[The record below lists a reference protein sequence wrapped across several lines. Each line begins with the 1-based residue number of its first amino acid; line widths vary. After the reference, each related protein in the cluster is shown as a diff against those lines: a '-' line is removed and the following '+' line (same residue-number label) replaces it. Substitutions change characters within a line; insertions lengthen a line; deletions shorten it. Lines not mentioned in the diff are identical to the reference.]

1 MPCFCIK
8 IVNFPVTSHSGLS
21 SETLTR
27 MTQYKEKLVSLP
39 NIITNLASQATSIP
53 IKLKGVYELATSKPE
68 KQKSIGMLLE
78 KHARQRPDH
87 IAIRYEDVTYTYDQF
102 NRKANQLAHY
112 LTSKGIGS
120 GDVVAIVLENRPE
133 TLIAV
138 LAIVKLGAI
147 ASMINTSQRGEVLL
161 HSLTLV
167 KPKMIIVGEEMLDN
181 VSTVEGDLDDA
192 ALKSLHYLGDVGDVE
207 CPEHYT
213 NLQSQ
218 VEGQPQHNPDTTS
231 KVKMHQPCYY
241 IFTSGTTGLPKAS
254 VMSHYRWFKS
264 LAGMGLASM
273 NMSSKDIL
281 YVSLP
286 LYHNNALTVSM
297 AAVLGSGACMA
308 IARKF
313 SVSRFWDEIRHHNAT
328 GFCYIGELCR
338 YLLNAPEKSTDSQHN
353 VRVCVGNGLRP
364 DIWMQFK
371 KRFNIDHINEF
382 YGASECNL
390 VFTNAFNLDK
400 TAGFCPLSYNIVK
413 YDIEEDEPLR
423 DAKGFMIPVKA
434 GDSGLLIT
442 EVNDKQPFEG
452 YTDEDATNS
461 KLLRNVFKK
470 DDCWFNTGDL
480 VNNQGYKHVSF
491 ADRLGD
497 TFRWKGENVA
507 TTEVESILMEL
518 DSIEHAVV
526 YGVQIP
532 HTDGRAGMAT
542 ITPSVELDKFDWAEL
557 TRHVREKMPAYEI
570 PVFIR
575 VREQQEVTGTFKYR
589 KVELKKEAYHLDQV
603 GDEPIYV
610 IVGKDGEYTELT
622 SETEDKI
629 NAGDISL

>member
-1 MPCFCIK
+1 
-8 IVNFPVTSHSGLS
+8 
-21 SETLTR
+21 
-27 MTQYKEKLVSLP
+27 MTQYNEKLVSLP
-39 NIITNLASQATSIP
+39 NILTQLASQATSIP

-68 KQKSIGMLLE
+68 KEKSIGLLLE
-78 KHARQRPDH
+78 KHARQRPEH
-87 IAIRYEDVTYTYDQF
+87 IAIRYEDVTYTYDQV
-102 NRKANQLAHY
+102 NRKANQIAHY
-112 LTSKGIGS
+112 LTSQGIGS
-120 GDVVAIVLENRPE
+120 GDVVAVVLENRPE
-133 TLIAV
+133 TLISV

-147 ASMINTSQRGEVLL
+147 ASMINTSQRGDVLL

-167 KPKMIIVGEEMLDN
+167 KPKMIIVGEEMLEN
-181 VSTVEGDLDDA
+181 VKTVEGDLDDA
-192 ALKSLHYLGDVGDVE
+192 SLKSLHYLRDTGE
-207 CPEHYT
+207 TACPEHYT
-213 NLQSQ
+213 NILTAI
-218 VEGQPQHNPDTTS
+218 EGQSDKNPDSTK

-313 SVSRFWDEIRHHNAT
+313 SVSRFWDDIRHHNAT

-338 YLLNAPEKSTDSQHN
+338 YLLNAPAKPSDSQHN
-353 VRVCVGNGLRP
+353 IRVCVGNGLRP

-371 KRFNIDHINEF
+371 NRFNIDHINEF

-413 YDIEEDEPLR
+413 YDIEEDAPLR
-423 DAKGFMIPVKA
+423 DDKGFMIPVQP

-480 VNNQGYKHVSF
+480 VNNQGYRHVSF

-542 ITPSVELDKFDWAEL
+542 ITPSVPLEEFDWAAL
-557 TRHVREKMPAYEI
+557 SKHVREKMPAYEI

-589 KVELKKEAYHLDQV
+589 KVELKKEAYHLDKV
-603 GDEPIYV
+603 GDEPVYV
-610 IVGKDGEYTELT
+610 IVGKDSDYTELT
-622 SETEDKI
+622 SDTEAKI
-629 NAGDISL
+629 DAGELSL

>member
-1 MPCFCIK
+1 MNK
-8 IVNFPVTSHSGLS
+8 YN
-21 SETLTR
+21 
-27 MTQYKEKLVSLP
+27 EKLVSLP
-39 NIITNLASQATSIP
+39 NIFTNLANQAAYLPT
-53 IKLKGVYELATSKPE
+53 KFKGIYELASSKPD

-78 KHARQRPDH
+78 KHARQRPH
-87 IAIRYEDVTYTYDQF
+87 NIAIRYEDISYTYDQV
-102 NRKANQLAHY
+102 NRKANQIAHY
-112 LTSKGIGS
+112 LSSKGVTS
-120 GDVVAIVLENRPE
+120 GDAIAVVLENRPE
-133 TLIAV
+133 TLITV

-147 ASMINTSQRGEVLL
+147 ASMINTSQRGDVLL

-167 KPKMIIVGEEMLDN
+167 KPKIIIAGEEMLDN
-181 VSTVEGDLDDA
+181 LSTVESELDDA
-192 ALKSLHYLGDVGDVE
+192 SLKSLHYVADSNNVKCPTHYINLQTE
-207 CPEHYT
+207 IEAQPEH
-213 NLQSQ
+213 
-218 VEGQPQHNPDTTS
+218 NPSITS

-254 VMSHYRWFKS
+254 VMTHYRWFKS
-264 LAGMGLASM
+264 LGGMGLASM
-273 NMSSKDIL
+273 NMRSTDVL

-286 LYHNNALTVSM
+286 LYHNNALTVSL

-313 SVSRFWDEIRHHNAT
+313 SVTRFWDDIRHHNAT

-338 YLLNAPEKSTDSQHN
+338 YLLNAPEKASDIQHK

-371 KRFNIDHINEF
+371 NRFNIPHINEF

-390 VFTNAFNLDK
+390 VFTNTFNLDK

-413 YDIEEDEPLR
+413 YDIEQDEPLR
-423 DAKGFMIPVKA
+423 NAEGFMIPAKT
-434 GDSGLLIT
+434 GESGLLIT
-442 EVNDKQPFEG
+442 EVNEKQPFEG

-461 KLLRNVFKK
+461 KLLLNVFEEN
-470 DDCWFNTGDL
+470 DRWFNTGDL
-480 VNNQGYKHVSF
+480 VVNQGYRHVSF

-526 YGVQIP
+526 YGVQVP
-532 HTDGRAGMAT
+532 NMDGRAGMAT
-542 ITPSVELDKFDWAEL
+542 ITPSGALNTSDWAEL
-557 TRHVREKMPAYEI
+557 TQHVRDKLPSYEI

-610 IVGKDGEYTELT
+610 MVGKDGEYTELT

>member
-1 MPCFCIK
+1 
-8 IVNFPVTSHSGLS
+8 
-21 SETLTR
+21 
-27 MTQYKEKLVSLP
+27 MTQNTERLVSLP
-39 NIITNLASQATSIP
+39 NIVTQLARQATAIP
-53 IKLKGVYELATSKPE
+53 IKLKGVYELATSKPP
-68 KQKSIGMLLE
+68 KAKSIGLLLE
-78 KHARQRPDH
+78 KHARKRPEH
-87 IAIRYEDVTYTYDQF
+87 IAIRYEDVTYTYDQV

-112 LTSKGIGS
+112 LSSQGIGM
-120 GDVVAIVLENRPE
+120 GDVVAVVLENRPE
-133 TLIAV
+133 TMISV

-167 KPKMIIVGEEMLDN
+167 KPKMIIVGEELLDN
-181 VSTVEGDLDDA
+181 LSTVEGDLDDA
-192 ALKSLHYLGDVGDVE
+192 SLKSLHYLRDTGEVA
-207 CPEHYT
+207 CPSHYT
-213 NLQSQ
+213 NLLSAL
-218 VEGQPQHNPDTTS
+218 EGQPDHNPEST
-231 KVKMHQPCYY
+231 KQVKMHQPCYY

-313 SVSRFWDEIRHHNAT
+313 SVSRFWDDIRHHNAT

-338 YLLNAPEKSTDSQHN
+338 YLLNAPEKASDNQHN

-364 DIWMQFK
+364 DIWMEFK
-371 KRFNIDHINEF
+371 NRFGIDHINEF

-400 TAGFCPLSYNIVK
+400 TAGFCPLSYNIVE
-413 YDIEEDEPLR
+413 YDIEEDEPVR
-423 DAKGFMIPVKA
+423 DANGFMIPVKA
-434 GDSGLLIT
+434 GGSGLLIT

-452 YTDEDATNS
+452 YTDEEASNS
-461 KLLRNVFKK
+461 KLLRNVFGK

-480 VNNQGYKHVSF
+480 VNNQGFKHVSF

-518 DSIEHAVV
+518 PSVEHAVV

-542 ITPSVELDKFDWAEL
+542 ITPANGLDNFDWEEL
-557 TRHVREKMPAYEI
+557 TAHVREKMPAYEI

-589 KVELKKEAYHLDQV
+589 KVELKEEAYHLDKV
-603 GDEPIYV
+603 GDEPVYV
-610 IVGKDGEYTELT
+610 IVGKDSDYTELT
-622 SETEDKI
+622 SDTEAKI
-629 NAGDISL
+629 DAGELSL

>member
-1 MPCFCIK
+1 
-8 IVNFPVTSHSGLS
+8 
-21 SETLTR
+21 
-27 MTQYKEKLVSLP
+27 MTQYKERLVSLP
-39 NIITNLASQATSIP
+39 NILTQLASQAGSIP

-68 KQKSIGMLLE
+68 KAKSIGLLLE
-78 KHARQRPDH
+78 KHARQRPEH
-87 IAIRYEDVTYTYDQF
+87 IAIRYEDVTYTYDQV

-112 LTSKGIGS
+112 LSSQGIGM
-120 GDVVAIVLENRPE
+120 GDVVAVVLENRPE
-133 TLIAV
+133 TMISV

-181 VSTVEGDLDDA
+181 LSTVEDELDTA
-192 ALKSLHYLGDVGDVE
+192 SRESLHYLRDSGE
-207 CPEHYT
+207 TPCPSQYT
-213 NLQSQ
+213 NLLTAI
-218 VEGQPQHNPDTTS
+218 EGQPDNNPDSTK

-313 SVSRFWDEIRHHNAT
+313 SVSRFWDDIRHHNAT

-338 YLLNAPEKSTDSQHN
+338 YLLNAPEQASDSQHN

-371 KRFNIDHINEF
+371 NRFNIDHINEF

-413 YDIEEDEPLR
+413 YDIEEDAPLR
-423 DAKGFMIPVKA
+423 DDKGFMIPVKA

-442 EVNDKQPFEG
+442 EINDKQPFEG

-461 KLLRNVFKK
+461 KLLRNVFEK

-542 ITPSVELDKFDWAEL
+542 ITPSVPLEEFDWAEL
-557 TRHVREKMPAYEI
+557 TTHVREKMPAYEI

-589 KVELKKEAYHLDQV
+589 KVELKKEAYHLDKV
-603 GDEPIYV
+603 GDEPVYV
-610 IVGKDGEYTELT
+610 LAGKDADYAELT
-622 SETEDKI
+622 SDTEAKI
-629 NAGDISL
+629 DAGELSL

>member
-1 MPCFCIK
+1 
-8 IVNFPVTSHSGLS
+8 
-21 SETLTR
+21 
-27 MTQYKEKLVSLP
+27 MTHNKERLVSLP
-39 NIITNLASQATSIP
+39 NILMQLARQATAIP
-53 IKLKGVYELATSKPE
+53 IKTRGVLELITSKPE
-68 KQKSIGMLLE
+68 KAKSIGLLLE
-78 KHARQRPDH
+78 KHARRRPEH
-87 IAIRYEDVTYTYDQF
+87 VAIRYEDVTYTYDQV

-112 LTSKGIGS
+112 LASQGIGT
-120 GDVVAIVLENRPE
+120 GDVVAVVLENRPE
-133 TLIAV
+133 TIICV
-138 LAIVKLGAI
+138 MAIVKLGAI
-147 ASMINTSQRGEVLL
+147 ASMVNTSQRGEVLL
-161 HSLTLV
+161 HSLTLI

-181 VSTVEGDLDDA
+181 VSTVEDELDTA
-192 ALKSLHYLGDVGDVE
+192 SRESLHYLRDTGE
-207 CPEHYT
+207 IPCPSHYT
-213 NLQSQ
+213 NLLTSIA
-218 VEGQPQHNPDTTS
+218 EQPDHNPESTKS
-231 KVKMHQPCYY
+231 VKMHQPCYY

-254 VMSHYRWFKS
+254 VMSHYRWYKS

-297 AAVLGSGACMA
+297 AAVLGSGACIA

-313 SVSRFWDEIRHHNAT
+313 SVSRFWDDIRHHNAT

-338 YLLNAPEKSTDSQHN
+338 YLLNAPEKDTDNQHN
-353 VRVCVGNGLRP
+353 IRMCVGNGLRP
-364 DIWMQFK
+364 DIWMEFK
-371 KRFNIDHINEF
+371 QRFGIPHINEF

-400 TAGFCPLSYNIVK
+400 TAGYCPLSYNIVE
-413 YDIEEDEPLR
+413 YDIEEDEPVR
-423 DAKGFMIPVKA
+423 NDKGFMIPVKR
-434 GDSGLLIT
+434 GNSGLLIT

-470 DDCWFNTGDL
+470 GDCWFNTGDL
-480 VNNQGYKHVSF
+480 VNNQGYKHASF

-507 TTEVESILMEL
+507 TTEVESLLMEL
-518 DSIEHAVV
+518 DSVEHAVV

-542 ITPSVELDKFDWAEL
+542 ITPSIPLDEFDWAEL
-557 TRHVREKMPAYEI
+557 TAHVRDKMPSYEI

-575 VREQQEVTGTFKYR
+575 VRVQQEMTGTFKYR
-589 KVELKKEAYHLDQV
+589 KVELKEEAYHLDKV
-603 GDEPIYV
+603 GDEEIYV
-610 IVGKDGEYTELT
+610 LAGKDSDYQKLNSDTEAKIDAGEL
-622 SETEDKI
+622 
-629 NAGDISL
+629 SL

>member
-1 MPCFCIK
+1 
-8 IVNFPVTSHSGLS
+8 
-21 SETLTR
+21 
-27 MTQYKEKLVSLP
+27 MTQNTERLVSLP
-39 NIITNLASQATSIP
+39 NIVTQLARQATSIP
-53 IKLKGVYELATSKPE
+53 IKLQGVFELVTSKPP
-68 KQKSIGMLLE
+68 KAKSIGLLLE
-78 KHARQRPDH
+78 KHARKRPEH
-87 IAIRYEDVTYTYDQF
+87 IAIRYEDVTYTYDQV

-112 LTSKGIGS
+112 LSSQGIGM
-120 GDVVAIVLENRPE
+120 GDVVAVVLENRPE
-133 TLIAV
+133 TMISV

-167 KPKMIIVGEEMLDN
+167 KPKMIIVGEELLDN
-181 VSTVEGDLDDA
+181 IGTVEGDLDEA
-192 ALKSLHYLGDVGDVE
+192 SLKSLHYLRDTGEVA
-207 CPEHYT
+207 CPAHYT
-213 NLQSQ
+213 NLLSAIESQ
-218 VEGQPQHNPDTTS
+218 PDHNPEST
-231 KVKMHQPCYY
+231 KQVKMHQPCYY

-313 SVSRFWDEIRHHNAT
+313 SVSRFWDDIRHHNAT

-338 YLLNAPEKSTDSQHN
+338 YLLNAPVKESDSQHN

-364 DIWMQFK
+364 DIWMEFK
-371 KRFNIDHINEF
+371 NRFGIEHINEF

-400 TAGFCPLSYNIVK
+400 TAGFCPLSYNIVQ

-423 DAKGFMIPVKA
+423 NDKGFMIPVKA
-434 GDSGLLIT
+434 GGSGLLIT

-452 YTDEDATNS
+452 YTDEDASNS
-461 KLLRNVFKK
+461 KLFRNVFKQG
-470 DDCWFNTGDL
+470 DCWFNTGDL

-518 DSIEHAVV
+518 PSVEHAVV

-542 ITPSVELDKFDWAEL
+542 ITPANGLDNFDWAEL
-557 TRHVREKMPAYEI
+557 TAHVRDKMPAYMI

-589 KVELKKEAYHLDQV
+589 KVELKEEAYHLDKV
-603 GDEPIYV
+603 GDEAIYV
-610 IVGKDGEYTELT
+610 LAGKEAVYEPLSTDVEG
-622 SETEDKI
+622 KI
-629 NAGDISL
+629 DSGDLSL